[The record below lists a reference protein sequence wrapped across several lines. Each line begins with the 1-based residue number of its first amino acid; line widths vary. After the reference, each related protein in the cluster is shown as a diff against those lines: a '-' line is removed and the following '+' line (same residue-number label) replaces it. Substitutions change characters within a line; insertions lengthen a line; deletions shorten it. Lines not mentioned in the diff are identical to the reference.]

1 MSFSP
6 EVHAL
11 SPKTPPP
18 LPNPIAAVSSQS
30 PALPL
35 QDSPLIPPLVPLPEY
50 DYIDTFQVKTR
61 SCSRKNFCANMTRKL
76 FTKEEMI
83 SCNVR
88 GVRGKKTYDKRRMNY
103 IKALTFRHYPEQSQ
117 SSDKI
122 KSEWQQCVEAIDAA
136 ARNIKRKNNSS
147 S

>member
-61 SCSRKNFCANMTRKL
+61 SCSRRNFCANMTRKL

-88 GVRGKKTYDKRRMNY
+88 GVKPNIHY
-103 IKALTFRHYPEQSQ
+103 ATFVANKMLQLVACNTVYTGVNGACNMLHE
-117 SSDKI
+117 I
-122 KSEWQQCVEAIDAA
+122 G
-136 ARNIKRKNNSS
+136 NSS
-147 S
+147 ISCNMLQAPLTPV